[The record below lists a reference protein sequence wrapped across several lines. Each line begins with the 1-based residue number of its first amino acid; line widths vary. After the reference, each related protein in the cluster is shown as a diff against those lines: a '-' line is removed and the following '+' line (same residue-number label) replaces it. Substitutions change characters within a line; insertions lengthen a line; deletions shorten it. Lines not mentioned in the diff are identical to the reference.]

1 MRVGS
6 PHPWCLWGTAEWVPP
21 VDSGCHRTPC
31 SLPAASVPHI
41 LGFWKPSQETL
52 LSALLGHTDRSNIQ
66 DEGDRQPHKTLPAEH
81 SHGEWSTCLPLPSP
95 GLAPDPGFLEP
106 PLGRKP
112 VVKGSFRPIYGSCQG
127 QGRSPQ
133 AGSPPSMQHH
143 AGCGMPRWGPRD
155 LQAGQGSRGQ
165 PGSGEHAK
173 HQKDFPRLH
182 VGCLS
187 SSGFALYFEFCFLL
201 AYY

>member
-31 SLPAASVPHI
+31 SLPAASVPHT

-81 SHGEWSTCLPLPSP
+81 SNGKWPTCLPLPSP

-112 VVKGSFRPIYGSCQG
+112 VVKGSFRPIHGSCQG
-127 QGRSPQ
+127 QGRQPPGRQPPFHAAPCGAWYAALGSMGPPGRARKQRPAWIRRARQ
-133 AGSPPSMQHH
+133 APERLPPSP
-143 AGCGMPRWGPRD
+143 CGLP
-155 LQAGQGSRGQ
+155 
-165 PGSGEHAK
+165 
-173 HQKDFPRLH
+173 
-182 VGCLS
+182 
-187 SSGFALYFEFCFLL
+187 LL
-201 AYY
+201 FWVCPLF